1 MTEDRFHEP
10 TELERAFLRI
20 VTLDYPESAAQIEN
34 CEVDDYDLT
43 GYCDVRICSGTPS
56 HAKNAMCDG
65 PSLPAQPPCI
75 PLVDTILWIDDSGYL
90 RSIEVVVYG
99 EPLDDVYQRFV
110 KAASRAELQY
120 HRG

>member
-1 MTEDRFHEP
+1 
-10 TELERAFLRI
+10 
-20 VTLDYPESAAQIEN
+20 
-34 CEVDDYDLT
+34 
-43 GYCDVRICSGTPS
+43 
-56 HAKNAMCDG
+56 
-65 PSLPAQPPCI
+65 
-75 PLVDTILWIDDSGYL
+75 LWIDDSGYL